1 MTTMNAEQQKR
12 FDELMEKEFPTDRF
26 IEKED
31 ENSLSVTC
39 TCGWY
44 SCSRRRGKERRRQ
57 TINAAKN
64 VHLALKH

>member
-1 MTTMNAEQQKR
+1 MNAAQQKR
-12 FDELMEKEFPTDRF
+12 LDELLEKEFPTDRF

-31 ENSLSVTC
+31 DNSLSVTC

-44 SCSRRRGKERRRQ
+44 AVSRKRGREQRRL
-57 TINAAKN
+57 TIRARKN